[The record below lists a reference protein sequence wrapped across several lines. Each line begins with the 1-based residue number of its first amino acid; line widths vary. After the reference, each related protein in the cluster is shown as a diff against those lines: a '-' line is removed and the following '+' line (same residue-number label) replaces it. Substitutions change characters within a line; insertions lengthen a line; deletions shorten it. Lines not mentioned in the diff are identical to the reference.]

1 MLAQLPAAPP
11 PHLTGLLVLTAGW
24 LAVTVFWLWTLRD
37 CLVSG
42 RVERREKLV
51 WTVVLLVTYVFG
63 AVPYLFAVRLRRPPA
78 KTSPS

>member
-1 MLAQLPAAPP
+1 MLAQLPAVPP
-11 PHLTGLLVLTAGW
+11 SHVTSLLVLTAAW
-24 LAVTVFWLWTLRD
+24 LVATVFWLWTLRD

-63 AVPYLFAVRLRRPPA
+63 AAAYVLAVQVRKPLPP
-78 KTSPS
+78 KG